1 MQFELTI
8 LGCNSALPTAYRYQT
23 AQILNVS
30 ERFFLIDCGEGA
42 QIQLRRYKF
51 SVQKIDRIF
60 ISHLHGDHFIGLPGL
75 ISSMALL
82 GRTKPL
88 HIYGHTP
95 LKAYLDFHTKM
106 FGGRMQFNI
115 IFHTNE
121 PSTLIPIFEDKVITV
136 SSFPL
141 SHGTMP
147 TAGFLFREKERLAN
161 INKEKL
167 AYYHIPIKEIQGI
180 KEGADF
186 TTAEGITVANKNIV
200 TPPSKPRSYA
210 FCSDTIYDERLV
222 PIVKDVDLL
231 YHEATFS
238 DNEQQLAFER
248 YHSTASQAATIAQ
261 KANVGQLL
269 LGHYSARYP
278 QTGILEQ
285 QAKKI
290 FPNTIAVEDGTRINI
305 PHQKR
310 RIKC

>member
-8 LGCNSALPTAYRYQT
+8 LGCNSALPTAQRYQT

-30 ERFFLIDCGEGA
+30 ERFFLIDCGEGT

-106 FGGRMQFNI
+106 FGGRMQFDI
-115 IFHTNE
+115 VFHTNE
-121 PSTLIPIFEDKVITV
+121 PTELTPIFEDKVVTV
-136 SSFPL
+136 YSFPL

-147 TAGFLFREKERLAN
+147 TAGFLFREKERLPN
-161 INKEKL
+161 IDKEKL
-167 AYYHIPIKEIQGI
+167 AYYRIPVREIQGI

-186 TTAEGITVANKNIV
+186 VTKEGVFVPNKNIV
-200 TPPSKPRSYA
+200 TPPARPRSYA
-210 FCSDTIYDERLV
+210 FCSDTVYDERLV
-222 PIVKDVDLL
+222 SIVKEVDLL

-238 DNEQQLAFER
+238 DYEKQLATER
-248 YHSTASQAATIAQ
+248 FHSTASQAATIAQ

-269 LGHYSARYP
+269 IGHYSARYP
-278 QTGILEQ
+278 KTTVLQQ
-285 QAKKI
+285 QAKAI

-310 RIKC
+310 RK